1 MADDFKK
8 PEVPGAGADVTTE
21 LVTMLFILVAA
32 FFMAR
37 TIYNRLVEFIGGNPD
52 EVLNAHT
59 LREFVTSLP
68 LSFKL
73 ISFAV
78 SAVAVAGIVHL
89 LRGLT
94 ALNKAERARLYPI
107 AEKAVSIF
115 AAEEQ
120 VLNKKWQRVQEHM
133 ESPSQSDWKL
143 AILEADIMLDEMLDS
158 VGYRGETMGDKL
170 KSVEK
175 SDFLTLDLAW
185 EAHKIRNA
193 IAHEGAE
200 FTIDQREARRVI
212 SLYERVF
219 QEFEFI

>member
-1 MADDFKK
+1 
-8 PEVPGAGADVTTE
+8 
-21 LVTMLFILVAA
+21 
-32 FFMAR
+32 
-37 TIYNRLVEFIGGNPD
+37 
-52 EVLNAHT
+52 
-59 LREFVTSLP
+59 
-68 LSFKL
+68 
-73 ISFAV
+73 
-78 SAVAVAGIVHL
+78 
-89 LRGLT
+89 
-94 ALNKAERARLYPI
+94 
-107 AEKAVSIF
+107 
-115 AAEEQ
+115 
-120 VLNKKWQRVQEHM
+120 
-133 ESPSQSDWKL
+133 
-143 AILEADIMLDEMLDS
+143 MLDEMLDS